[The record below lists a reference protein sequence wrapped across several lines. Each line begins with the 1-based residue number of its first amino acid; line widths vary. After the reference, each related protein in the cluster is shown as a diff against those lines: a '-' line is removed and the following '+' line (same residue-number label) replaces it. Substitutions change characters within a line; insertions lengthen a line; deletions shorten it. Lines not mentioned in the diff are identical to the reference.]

1 MSQMK
6 FSMLAEMKRLAA
18 LPGATFDSVI
28 SGMKVQFPS
37 FFQADDW
44 ADRIKVQ
51 VAYNRM
57 DAAAVNLQNEP
68 SEVAVTKSKMKTS
81 KTPTAAELQQNA
93 ADFKDAYYK
102 IGDALAGLDYLSSKR
117 LNSGADSEA
126 RYRQLQSVLSEMNY
140 RLSLLKTWGD
150 TNIQNWD

>member
-1 MSQMK
+1 
-6 FSMLAEMKRLAA
+6 MLAEIKRLAA

-28 SGMKVQFPS
+28 RGMKVQFPS

-57 DAAAVNLQNEP
+57 DAAAAAVNPQDEP
-68 SEVAVTKSKMKTS
+68 AEAVTSKSKRKTS

-93 ADFKDAYYK
+93 ADFKEAYYK